1 MEPMRKFTGLGFE
14 AGISIRYKLST
25 QATRRIRQAI
35 TRSLADHRT
44 D

>member
-1 MEPMRKFTGLGFE
+1 MEPLRKFTGLGFE

-25 QATRRIRQAI
+25 YATRWIRQAI
-35 TRSLADHRT
+35 TRSIAGHRI